1 MEEPTE
7 VMAIRIPRDL
17 AAKIREVS
25 KAENT
30 RLGTALKFIIEQ
42 ATNDNIETRL
52 SNLEQALKSWINTQV
67 DMSTSLALLNFRVAF
82 LQDMFRVRFPLELT
96 EEQKEKVWAGESGEA
111 IKFILDGMRAQK
123 KHYEDTKQKRHPSYK
138 ACLDALKQYQEIMQV
153 SDNHIT

>member
-1 MEEPTE
+1 MIEKTTTLHIRVPESLVKQIKAAAKESGSPMGIALKYLIEQDITE
-7 VMAIRIPRDL
+7 VIESRI
-17 AAKIREVS
+17 
-25 KAENT
+25 T
-30 RLGTALKFIIEQ
+30 
-42 ATNDNIETRL
+42 
-52 SNLEQALKSWINTQV
+52 NLEENLKNWINTQV